1 MLSKAMMDSKIKEF
15 LERFPFMSLVRYGE
29 TELVGI
35 IQNSD
40 QTVVT
45 MYVYNLLKDGDDK
58 TLFIECG
65 EEWWW
70 GSNRLI
76 PINIV
81 LKAPMRT
88 FLYALKTYSSKDFEV
103 LHGNL
108 TSLTNVITKRTKRRQ
123 ISLIRKLD

>member
-1 MLSKAMMDSKIKEF
+1 MLSKAMDNKVKEF

-29 TELVGI
+29 NELVGI

-40 QTVVT
+40 AVVVT
-45 MYVYNLLKDGDDK
+45 MYVYSLLKDESDK
-58 TLFIECG
+58 MLFVEMG

-70 GSNRLI
+70 GSNRLL

-81 LKAPMRT
+81 LKEPMRR
-88 FLYALKTYSSKDFEV
+88 FAYALKTYSTKDFEM
-103 LHGNL
+103 LHGHQ

-123 ISLIRKLD
+123 ISLVRKMH

>member
-1 MLSKAMMDSKIKEF
+1 MDTKVKEF

-29 TELVGI
+29 NELVGI

-40 QTVVT
+40 NVVVT
-45 MYVYNLLKDGDDK
+45 MYVYNLLNSDEDK
-58 TLFIECG
+58 VAFIEQG

-70 GSNRLI
+70 GSNRMI

-81 LKAPMRT
+81 LKEPMRRFT
-88 FLYALKTYSSKDFEV
+88 YALKTYSTKDFEV
-103 LHGNL
+103 LYGHQ

-123 ISLIRKLD
+123 ISLVRKMT

>member
-1 MLSKAMMDSKIKEF
+1 MDNKVKEF

-29 TELVGI
+29 NELVGI

-40 QTVVT
+40 NVVVT
-45 MYVYNLLKDGDDK
+45 MYVYNLLKDDADK
-58 TLFIECG
+58 VAFVEQG

-81 LKAPMRT
+81 LKAQMRRFT
-88 FLYALKTYSSKDFEV
+88 YALKTYSTKDFEV
-103 LHGNL
+103 LYGHQ

-123 ISLIRKLD
+123 ISLVRKMT

>member
-1 MLSKAMMDSKIKEF
+1 MDSKIKEF
-15 LERFPFMSLVRYGE
+15 LERFPFMSLVRYGDN
-29 TELVGI
+29 ELVGI

-40 QTVVT
+40 NVVVT
-45 MYVYNLLKDGDDK
+45 MYVYNLLKDDADKLALIEQGD
-58 TLFIECG
+58 
-65 EEWWW
+65 EWWW

-81 LKAPMRT
+81 LKEPMRR
-88 FLYALKTYSSKDFEV
+88 FAYCLKTFSTKDFEV
-103 LHGNL
+103 LYGHQ

>member
-1 MLSKAMMDSKIKEF
+1 MDNKVKEF

-29 TELVGI
+29 NELVGI

-40 QTVVT
+40 NVVVT
-45 MYVYNLLKDGDDK
+45 MYVYNLLKDDADK
-58 TLFIECG
+58 VAFIEQG

-81 LKAPMRT
+81 LKEQMRQFT
-88 FLYALKTYSSKDFEV
+88 YALKTYSTKDFEV
-103 LHGNL
+103 LYGHQTCL
-108 TSLTNVITKRTKRRQ
+108 ANVITKRTKRRQ
-123 ISLIRKLD
+123 ISLVRKMR

>member
-1 MLSKAMMDSKIKEF
+1 MDSKLKEF

-29 TELVGI
+29 NELVGI

-40 QTVVT
+40 NVVVT
-45 MYVYNLLKDGDDK
+45 MYVYNLLKDDTDKLALIEQGD
-58 TLFIECG
+58 
-65 EEWWW
+65 EWWW

-81 LKAPMRT
+81 LKEQMRR
-88 FLYALKTYSSKDFEV
+88 FSYALKTFSTKDFEV
-103 LHGNL
+103 LYGHQ

>member
-1 MLSKAMMDSKIKEF
+1 MDSKLKEF

-29 TELVGI
+29 NELVGI

-40 QTVVT
+40 NVVVT
-45 MYVYNLLKDGDDK
+45 MYVYNLLKDDADK
-58 TLFIECG
+58 LAFIEQG
-65 EEWWW
+65 DEWWW
-70 GSNRLI
+70 GSNRMI

-81 LKAPMRT
+81 LKEPMRR
-88 FLYALKTYSSKDFEV
+88 FSYALKTFSTKDFEV
-103 LHGNL
+103 LYGHQ

>member
-1 MLSKAMMDSKIKEF
+1 MDNKVKEF

-29 TELVGI
+29 NELVGI

-40 QTVVT
+40 TVVVT
-45 MYVYNLLKDGDDK
+45 MYVYNLLKDDADK
-58 TLFIECG
+58 VAFVEQG

-81 LKAPMRT
+81 LKEQMRRFT
-88 FLYALKTYSSKDFEV
+88 YALKTYSTKDFEV
-103 LHGNL
+103 LYGHQ

-123 ISLIRKLD
+123 ISLVRKMH

>member
-1 MLSKAMMDSKIKEF
+1 MDSKVKEF
-15 LERFPFMSLVRYGE
+15 LERFPFMSLVRYGDQ
-29 TELVGI
+29 ELVGI

-40 QTVVT
+40 NTVVT
-45 MYVYNLLKDGDDK
+45 MYVYNSLKDDNDK
-58 TLFIECG
+58 MLFVEMG

-81 LKAPMRT
+81 LKEPMRN
-88 FLYALKTYSSKDFEV
+88 FSYALKTFSTKDFEV
-103 LHGNL
+103 LYGHQ

-123 ISLIRKLD
+123 ISLVRKMD

>member
-1 MLSKAMMDSKIKEF
+1 MDSKIKEF

-81 LKAPMRT
+81 LKEPMRT

>member
-1 MLSKAMMDSKIKEF
+1 MDNKVKEF
-15 LERFPFMSLVRYGE
+15 LERFPFMSLVRYGDQ
-29 TELVGI
+29 ELVGI

-45 MYVYNLLKDGDDK
+45 MYVYNLLKDEIDK
-58 TLFIECG
+58 TLFVEMG

-70 GSNRLI
+70 GSNRMI

-81 LKAPMRT
+81 LKEPMRRFT
-88 FLYALKTYSSKDFEV
+88 YALKTYSSKDFEV
-103 LHGNL
+103 LHGHQ

-123 ISLIRKLD
+123 ISLVRKMT

>member
-1 MLSKAMMDSKIKEF
+1 MDNKVKEF

-29 TELVGI
+29 NELVGI

-40 QTVVT
+40 AIVVT
-45 MYVYNLLKDGDDK
+45 MYVYNLLKSEEDK
-58 TLFIECG
+58 MLFVEMG

-81 LKAPMRT
+81 LKEPMRK
-88 FLYALKTYSSKDFEV
+88 FSYALKTYSTKDFEV
-103 LHGNL
+103 LYGHQ

-123 ISLIRKLD
+123 ISLVRKMT

>member
-1 MLSKAMMDSKIKEF
+1 MDNKIREF
-15 LERFPFMSLVRYGE
+15 LERFPFMSLIRYGD

-40 QTVVT
+40 NVVVT
-45 MYVYNLLKDGDDK
+45 MYVYNLLNSDEDK
-58 TLFIECG
+58 VAFIEQG

-81 LKAPMRT
+81 LKEPMRRFT
-88 FLYALKTYSSKDFEV
+88 YTLKTYSTKDFEV
-103 LHGNL
+103 LYGHQ

-123 ISLIRKLD
+123 ISLVRKMR

>member
-1 MLSKAMMDSKIKEF
+1 MMMDNKVKEF
-15 LERFPFMSLVRYGE
+15 LERFPFMSLVRYSSE
-29 TELVGI
+29 ELVGI

-45 MYVYNLLKDGDDK
+45 MYVYNLLKTDEDK
-58 TLFIECG
+58 LAFVELG

-81 LKAPMRT
+81 LKEPMRQ
-88 FLYALKTYSSKDFEV
+88 FSYALKTYSTKDFEV
-103 LHGNL
+103 IHGYQ
-108 TSLTNVITKRTKRRQ
+108 TSLNNVITKRTKRRQ
-123 ISLIRKLD
+123 ISLVRKLS

>member
-1 MLSKAMMDSKIKEF
+1 MDNKVKEF
-15 LERFPFMSLVRYGE
+15 LERFPFMSLVRYGDQ
-29 TELVGI
+29 ELVGI

-45 MYVYNLLKDGDDK
+45 MYVYNALKDDEDK
-58 TLFIECG
+58 MLFIEAG

-70 GSNRLI
+70 GSNRVI

-81 LKAPMRT
+81 LKEPMRR
-88 FLYALKTYSSKDFEV
+88 FSYALKTYSTKDFEV
-103 LHGNL
+103 LYGYQ

-123 ISLIRKLD
+123 ISLVRKLD